1 MVIVTVQPLR
11 KGQAVVL
18 PGNQGQA
25 HHSAPVLGKTTC
37 CQVVL
42 LLIHWSYY
50 LAIPN
55 KLMSRRPLGPE
66 LVVVELISR

>member
-1 MVIVTVQPLR
+1 LFVRLHIVVIVTVQPLR

-37 CQVVL
+37 CQL
-42 LLIHWSYY
+42 LL
-50 LAIPN
+50 L
-55 KLMSRRPLGPE
+55 LMNR
-66 LVVVELISR
+66 IT